1 MPVENKEIS
10 FGKYLK
16 AAREAKGIR
25 LEDISDETKI
35 SIYKLI
41 QLENEDF
48 RRLPE
53 EVYVR
58 GFIRAYAKVIGI
70 DAAEPIRLYTSA
82 VRKDEKPPAPQPD
95 QGKDRKQFWFRLGLA
110 LVGLFVIVAASVVFI
125 SFSKTEKSISQGDPS
140 RKIVQPESGFIPNAT
155 PQSPGS
161 ASSQDAGPQPAPEGL
176 KLNVRAIQNTWI
188 QIASDDQGQRSY
200 NLKAGDRL
208 TLTASTGFQVH
219 IGNAAGVE
227 MELNGK
233 PIPLQGSSGQVIKMK
248 IP

>member
-1 MPVENKEIS
+1 MS
-10 FGKYLK
+10 FGKYLQ

-25 LEDISDETKI
+25 LEDVSDETKI

-48 RRLPE
+48 KRLPE

-58 GFIRAYAKVIGI
+58 GFIRAYAKAIGI
-70 DAAEPIRLYTSA
+70 DAGEPIRLYASA
-82 VRKDEKPPAPQPD
+82 IRKDEKPLDPQPD
-95 QGKDRKQFWFRLGLA
+95 QGKDRKRFWFRLGVALA
-110 LVGLFVIVAASVVFI
+110 GLFIIVVISVLLI
-125 SFSKTEKSISQGDPS
+125 SSPKTGKPLPS
-140 RKIVQPESGFIPNAT
+140 GHHPEEMTRPEPGPVPDTAT
-155 PQSPGS
+155 QSPGATPS
-161 ASSQDAGPQPAPEGL
+161 AELSSTPGIEGL
-176 KLNVRAIQNTWI
+176 KLNIRAIQNTWLRV
-188 QIASDDQGQRSY
+188 ASDDQEQKSF

-208 TLTASTGFQVH
+208 TLTASSGFALH

-233 PIPLQGSSGQVIKMK
+233 PISMQGTSGQVIKMK